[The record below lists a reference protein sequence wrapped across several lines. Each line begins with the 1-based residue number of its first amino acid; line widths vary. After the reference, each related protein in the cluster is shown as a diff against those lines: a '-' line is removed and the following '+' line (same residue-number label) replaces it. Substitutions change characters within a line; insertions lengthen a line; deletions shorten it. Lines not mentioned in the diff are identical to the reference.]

1 MTVAIRPIVST
12 DKERWLDLFK
22 QYIIFYKSSL
32 TEEQFELTWNRIN
45 SDFNINGLIAELD
58 GQIVGFAHYIFRP
71 TTWDPND
78 FCYLED
84 LFVDPVVRGKG
95 VGYALIKE
103 LENIAVSKGSNRLYW
118 TTAPDNSTAR
128 KLYDRVAITD
138 RVQYKIIFNT

>member
-1 MTVAIRPIVST
+1 MSITIRPIVTS
-12 DKERWLDLFK
+12 DKDCWLDLFK
-22 QYIIFYKSSL
+22 RYIIFYKSSL
-32 TEEQFELTWNRIN
+32 TEEQFELTWGRIN
-45 SDFNINGLIAELD
+45 SDFNINGLIAESD
-58 GQIVGFAHYIFRP
+58 GQIIGFAHYIFRP

-84 LFVDPVVRGKG
+84 LFVDPAVRGKG

>member
-1 MTVAIRPIVST
+1 MSITIRPIVTS
-12 DKERWLDLFK
+12 DKDRWLDLFK
-22 QYIIFYKSSL
+22 QYIIFYNSSL
-32 TEEQFELTWNRIN
+32 TEEQFELTWDRIN
-45 SDFNINGLIAELD
+45 SGFNINGLIAESD
-58 GQIVGFAHYIFRP
+58 GQIIGFAHYIFRP

-84 LFVDPVVRGKG
+84 LFVDPAVRGKG
-95 VGYALIKE
+95 VGYTLIKE

-128 KLYDRVAITD
+128 KLYDKVAITD

>member
-12 DKERWLDLFK
+12 DKDRWLDLFK
-22 QYIIFYKSSL
+22 QYITFYKSSL

-45 SDFNINGLIAELD
+45 SDFNINGLIAVLD

-103 LENIAVSKGSNRLYW
+103 LENIAVSKGSKRLYW

-138 RVQYKIIFNT
+138 RVQYKILFST

>member
-1 MTVAIRPIVST
+1 MIVAIRPIDST
-12 DKERWLDLFK
+12 DKDRWLDLFK
-22 QYIIFYKSSL
+22 QYITFYKSSL

-71 TTWDPND
+71 TTWDSND

-103 LENIAVSKGSNRLYW
+103 LENIAMSKGSKRLYW

-138 RVQYKIIFNT
+138 RVQYKIIFST

>member
-1 MTVAIRPIVST
+1 MSITIRPIVTS
-12 DKERWLDLFK
+12 DKDRWLDLFK

-32 TEEQFELTWNRIN
+32 TEEQFELTWDRIN
-45 SDFNINGLIAELD
+45 SDFNINGLIAESD
-58 GQIVGFAHYIFRP
+58 GQIIGFAHYIFRP

-84 LFVDPVVRGKG
+84 LFVDPAVRGKG
-95 VGYALIKE
+95 VGYTLIKE

>member
-1 MTVAIRPIVST
+1 MSITIRPIVTS
-12 DKERWLDLFK
+12 DKDRWLDLFK

-32 TEEQFELTWNRIN
+32 TEEQFELTWDRIN
-45 SDFNINGLIAELD
+45 SDFNINGLIAESD
-58 GQIVGFAHYIFRP
+58 GQIIGFAHYIFRP

-84 LFVDPVVRGKG
+84 LFVDPAVRGKG

>member
-1 MTVAIRPIVST
+1 VSITIRPIVTS
-12 DKERWLDLFK
+12 DKDRWLDLFK
-22 QYIIFYKSSL
+22 QYIIFYRSSL
-32 TEEQFELTWNRIN
+32 TEEQFELTWDRIN
-45 SDFNINGLIAELD
+45 SDFNINGLIAESD
-58 GQIVGFAHYIFRP
+58 GQIIGFAHYIFRP

-84 LFVDPVVRGKG
+84 LFVDPAVRGKG

-128 KLYDRVAITD
+128 KLYDRVAIID

>member
-1 MTVAIRPIVST
+1 VSITIRPIVTS
-12 DKERWLDLFK
+12 DKDRWLDLFK

-32 TEEQFELTWNRIN
+32 TEEQFELTWDRIN
-45 SDFNINGLIAELD
+45 SDFNINGLIAESD
-58 GQIVGFAHYIFRP
+58 GQIIGFAHYIFRP

-84 LFVDPVVRGKG
+84 LFVDPAVRGKG

>member
-71 TTWDPND
+71 TTWDSND

-84 LFVDPVVRGKG
+84 LFVDPAVRGKG

-103 LENIAVSKGSNRLYW
+103 LENIAVSKRSKRLYW

-138 RVQYKIIFNT
+138 RVQYKIIFST

>member
-1 MTVAIRPIVST
+1 VSITIRPIVTS
-12 DKERWLDLFK
+12 DKDRWLDLFK
-22 QYIIFYKSSL
+22 QYIIFYNSSL
-32 TEEQFELTWNRIN
+32 TEEQFELTWDRIN
-45 SDFNINGLIAELD
+45 SGFNINGLIAESD
-58 GQIVGFAHYIFRP
+58 GQIIGFAHYIFRP

-84 LFVDPVVRGKG
+84 LFVDPAVRGKG
-95 VGYALIKE
+95 VGYTLIKE

-128 KLYDRVAITD
+128 KLYDKVAITD

>member
-1 MTVAIRPIVST
+1 MIVAIRPIVST
-12 DKERWLDLFK
+12 DKDRWLDLFK
-22 QYIIFYKSSL
+22 QYITFYKSSL

-45 SDFNINGLIAELD
+45 SDFNINGLIAVLD

-103 LENIAVSKGSNRLYW
+103 LENIAVSKGSKRLYW

-138 RVQYKIIFNT
+138 RVQYKIIFST

>member
-1 MTVAIRPIVST
+1 VSITIRPIVAS
-12 DKERWLDLFK
+12 DKDRWLDLFK

-32 TEEQFELTWNRIN
+32 TEEQFELTWDRIN
-45 SDFNINGLIAELD
+45 SDFNINGLIAESD
-58 GQIVGFAHYIFRP
+58 GQIIGFAHYIFRP

-84 LFVDPVVRGKG
+84 LFVDPAVRGKG

-128 KLYDRVAITD
+128 KLYDKVAITD

>member
-12 DKERWLDLFK
+12 DKDRWLDLFK
-22 QYIIFYKSSL
+22 QYITFYKSSL

-103 LENIAVSKGSNRLYW
+103 LENIAVSKGSKRLYW

-138 RVQYKIIFNT
+138 RVQYKIIFST